1 MCPNLHRI
9 SFLIKTIFRPQNSEL
24 AIACEVSNDEK
35 DEEEGH
41 CDGDVYL
48 MNNFT
53 RSALLDA
60 VRGRRHWD
68 LEPHMVT
75 GAVAREGGIVQPDWE
90 TNLKSF

>member
-1 MCPNLHRI
+1 M
-9 SFLIKTIFRPQNSEL
+9 
-24 AIACEVSNDEK
+24 AIACEVSHDEK
-35 DEEEGH
+35 DEEGH

-75 GAVAREGGIVQPDWE
+75 GAVAREGDLHPDWE
-90 TNLKSF
+90 SNLKFLTLLHTRSCSTL